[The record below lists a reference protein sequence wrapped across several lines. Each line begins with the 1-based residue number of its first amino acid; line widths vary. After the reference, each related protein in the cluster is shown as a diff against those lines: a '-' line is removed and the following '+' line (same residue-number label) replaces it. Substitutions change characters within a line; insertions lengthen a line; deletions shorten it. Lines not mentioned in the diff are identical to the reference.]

1 MTGLSAPR
9 LFVEGL
15 SLSAGR
21 KPLLSD
27 VSLRLEA
34 GEVLVVL
41 GRSGAGKSLLL
52 RACAG
57 FLPAGV
63 RQTSGTVQV
72 EGVAARPKHPNLR
85 WLAQDPDAAFSPYHR
100 IQAQLLRG
108 TAQVPPDAQLSR
120 FQNYCE
126 ELSLD
131 ANLAQAF
138 PHQLSGGER
147 ARLAVA
153 AALAAKPKVLLADE
167 PSAAIDLAT
176 VTDLLAVLRR
186 AVEIEGLALVLVTH
200 DFGVA
205 RGAAHAPRALFLE
218 HGSVVGQDSLA
229 TLSGSAHL
237 GVQAVVQAAQ
247 AVEPT
252 VETHK
257 QASRQVSSQASRQET
272 SPEGQKPTL
281 AASGLTI
288 SIAPALHPW
297 RNRHKTTKP
306 LLEAELALKG
316 GEITALIGASGAGK
330 SLLVRTLAGLTALSD
345 SRNRL
350 TVQGVLSAESM
361 QGTIQGQA
369 AKPLPRAWH
378 RQVQYVAQD
387 PWRSLHPSRRVAS
400 LLREGAANFALPST
414 AEPIAELLEELEL
427 PSAYATR
434 FPHQLS
440 GGERQRVALAR
451 ALAVAP
457 NFILADEITSAL
469 DSVSAARVLAVLA
482 RLSAESGLG
491 VLLVT
496 HDLRQV
502 AGRAGTVQ
510 VLEAG
515 RLVESGSADKVLS
528 RPDSRAAQRLVRAA
542 QAVA

>member
-131 ANLAQAF
+131 ADLAHAF

-186 AVEIEGLALVLVTH
+186 AVREEGLALVLVTH

-218 HGSVVGQDSLA
+218 QGSVVGQDSLA

-237 GVQAVVQAAQ
+237 GVQAVVRAAQ

-257 QASRQVSSQASRQET
+257 QSSRQVSSQASRQET

-288 SIAPALHPW
+288 SLAPALHPW
-297 RNRHKTTKP
+297 RNRHKAAKP

-414 AEPIAELLEELEL
+414 AARIAALLEELEL

-502 AGRAGTVQ
+502 AGRAGIVQ